1 MGFASGIRHKCR
13 FLSPFWKHL
22 FEFGTE
28 PVRRRASC
36 DTERASPHGRS
47 QRPPHPGVAGSTS
60 PSASPALIQ
69 LSLLRGPLMETSLR
83 PSAFRQ
89 LVWRASASSA
99 GLLEDLRLTL
109 YYAPRR
115 QGPFA
120 ATWDITCQFGGGG
133 SQVSR
138 QQGWRRLR
146 RLAVITPPQARLVRK
161 STSAPVKYLF
171 SARISLG
178 VQSTH
183 SHQSGADPDASNG
196 AQKSSDRRNTLPKAL

>member
-1 MGFASGIRHKCR
+1 MANQPAGKAS
-13 FLSPFWKHL
+13 S
-22 FEFGTE
+22 
-28 PVRRRASC
+28 
-36 DTERASPHGRS
+36 D
-47 QRPPHPGVAGSTS
+47 
-60 PSASPALIQ
+60 SPALEPYRGKPAVRNFRGGDGNVGIIRSPVRAIA
-69 LSLLRGPLMETSLR
+69 LPDSLLRGPLMETSLR

-183 SHQSGADPDASNG
+183 AHQSGADPDASNG
-196 AQKSSDRRNTLPKAL
+196 AQKSSDRRKHAPQSPMNRGS

>member
-1 MGFASGIRHKCR
+1 
-13 FLSPFWKHL
+13 
-22 FEFGTE
+22 
-28 PVRRRASC
+28 VRRRASC

-138 QQGWRRLR
+138 QRGWETLTTAGGDCSAPGAAGTKIDLR
-146 RLAVITPPQARLVRK
+146 
-161 STSAPVKYLF
+161 PVKYLF

-183 SHQSGADPDASNG
+183 AHQSRADPDASNG
-196 AQKSSDRRNTLPKAL
+196 AQKSSHRRKHAPKSPMNRGT